1 MEKAHNSTGGGL
13 LYLDMGR
20 RDEARKAFA
29 AAEKALLK
37 LGSVP
42 LSAQR
47 VGHEQR
53 PPEFFPAKRRDT
65 LLDLARHQIVG

>member
-1 MEKAHNSTGGGL
+1 MIVDRLEKAHNSTGGGL

-42 LSAQR
+42 RAEAMRAQA
-47 VGHEQR
+47 ER
-53 PPEFFPAKRRDT
+53 PASSRP
-65 LLDLARHQIVG
+65 